1 MAQCTGGTIFDLA
14 ASNKHNAAR
23 NVLSRAA
30 DTWAT
35 SGRKALSLDSVIAVI
50 LRIFLSEWSQF
61 GEMREEART
70 LEQWLPLVGTAQQE
84 ADAIVPPVAPATVA
98 NVLYLLLAEI
108 SFAADQW
115 SLGNPEQPP
124 TAHALN
130 AVEHILFTHKL
141 THRPPSPK
149 LPATVCDAQKTRGD

>member
-14 ASNKHNAAR
+14 AGYKHDAAR

-30 DTWAT
+30 DLWAAR
-35 SGRKALSLDSVIAVI
+35 GREALSVDSLIAVI
-50 LRIFLSEWSQF
+50 LRIFLSEWSQY
-61 GEMREEART
+61 GGLREEGRT

-84 ADAIVPPVAPATVA
+84 TEARVPPVATA
-98 NVLYLLLAEI
+98 NVADVLSLLLAEI

-124 TAHALN
+124 TAQALN

-141 THRPPSPK
+141 THRPASSK
-149 LPATVCDAQKTRGD
+149 LPTTVCGTQKT

>member
-14 ASNKHNAAR
+14 ARYKHDAAR

-30 DTWAT
+30 DIWAA
-35 SGRKALSLDSVIAVI
+35 SGLEALSLDSLIAVI
-50 LRIFLSEWSQF
+50 LRIFLSKWSQY
-61 GEMREEART
+61 GGLREEGRT

-84 ADAIVPPVAPATVA
+84 ADALVPLVAPATVA
-98 NVLYLLLAEI
+98 DVLSLLLVEI

-141 THRPPSPK
+141 THRPASPK
-149 LPATVCDAQKTRGD
+149 LPTTVCNARQA

>member
-98 NVLYLLLAEI
+98 NVLYL
-108 SFAADQW
+108 
-115 SLGNPEQPP
+115 
-124 TAHALN
+124 
-130 AVEHILFTHKL
+130 
-141 THRPPSPK
+141 
-149 LPATVCDAQKTRGD
+149 